1 MSVSSYPYM
10 MIIISS
16 YDDPCTIISPTNNK
30 GPLLLLLMMMMMMM
44 VIHPKSTKT
53 MAETTFQ
60 LRKIAGKSANI
71 YLCLLIEHDWEK
83 FGSVNSKYSANL
95 MGSTLSA
102 SNLAENP
109 QKMADSGLQ
118 ELWLFGCIRQGVQ

>member
-1 MSVSSYPYM
+1 MSVSSYPHM

-30 GPLLLLLMMMMMMM
+30 GPLLLLLLLMMMMMM
-44 VIHPKSTKT
+44 VIHPKSTKK

-83 FGSVNSKYSANL
+83 FGSVISKYSVNL
-95 MGSTLSA
+95 MGSSFST
-102 SNLAENP
+102 
-109 QKMADSGLQ
+109 
-118 ELWLFGCIRQGVQ
+118 